1 MAANA
6 QLTVEMASIRC
17 EQYLA
22 MTPSQSRD
30 LLVVDRRVV
39 QLSDRQN
46 HGGSSRT
53 SEEYRECKSVIPDI
67 VNDVLNLSR

>member
-30 LLVVDRRVV
+30 FSSWIGGDLLAHQKNIANVKASF
-39 QLSDRQN
+39 LS
-46 HGGSSRT
+46 T
-53 SEEYRECKSVIPDI
+53 
-67 VNDVLNLSR
+67 

>member
-22 MTPSQSRD
+22 RTPSQSRD
-30 LLVVDRRVV
+30 FSSWIGGWFSYQIGKTTVDLLAHQKNIANVKASF
-39 QLSDRQN
+39 LS
-46 HGGSSRT
+46 T
-53 SEEYRECKSVIPDI
+53 
-67 VNDVLNLSR
+67 